1 MTALTQLLNFDIVTK
16 RTKAGVCDYI
26 YTYMYVYTPRNG
38 NLQWLWDPNE
48 LAEEKK

>member
-26 YTYMYVYTPRNG
+26 YTYVYT
-38 NLQWLWDPNE
+38 
-48 LAEEKK
+48 KKWKSAVIVGS

>member
-26 YTYMYVYTPRNG
+26 YTYMYVYT
-38 NLQWLWDPNE
+38 
-48 LAEEKK
+48 KKWKSAVIVGS